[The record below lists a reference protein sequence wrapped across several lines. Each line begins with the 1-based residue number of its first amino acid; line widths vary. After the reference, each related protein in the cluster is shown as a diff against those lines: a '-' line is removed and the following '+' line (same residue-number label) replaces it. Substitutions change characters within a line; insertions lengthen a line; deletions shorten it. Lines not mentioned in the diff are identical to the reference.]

1 MGLLVWNL
9 FASLVIGL
17 SFSALHAHF
26 DELFHILELLG
37 CFYIF
42 YLAYTFYQISLQ
54 QLKPVQADK
63 KTKEP
68 SFFSALLMQ
77 TLNGKLYP
85 VLSLMFS
92 QFLDSHKNVYFE
104 AIILSVLFFL
114 LCLAVYLFYGMAGAK
129 LNKALG
135 QKGKARQMQ
144 ISAILLALVGVW
156 LLKGSVLFN

>member
-1 MGLLVWNL
+1 MSFENLLLWLSFMVPLILSPGPANLAISSLAGSFGLRKTMPFVMGLLVWNL

-63 KTKEP
+63 RQRSQV
-68 SFFSALLMQ
+68 SFQ
-77 TLNGKLYP
+77 
-85 VLSLMFS
+85 
-92 QFLDSHKNVYFE
+92 
-104 AIILSVLFFL
+104 
-114 LCLAVYLFYGMAGAK
+114 LC
-129 LNKALG
+129 
-135 QKGKARQMQ
+135 
-144 ISAILLALVGVW
+144 
-156 LLKGSVLFN
+156 